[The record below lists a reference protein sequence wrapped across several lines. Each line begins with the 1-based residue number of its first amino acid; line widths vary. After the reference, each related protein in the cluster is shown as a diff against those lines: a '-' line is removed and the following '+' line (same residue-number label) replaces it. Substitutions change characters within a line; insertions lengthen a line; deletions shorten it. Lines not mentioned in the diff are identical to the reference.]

1 MRLSHRL
8 SLRALLLTFFC
19 LCLVQ
24 PPAYAQKSGK
34 GKESAGTHVLW
45 RDPGDIA
52 SRDLRYGPGSP
63 ELAPQPPFTF
73 VEEVKGGESPKF
85 KVRDARDVEWSVKL
99 GPEAQSETVSTRL
112 VWAVGYFAEE
122 AYYFDEVKLENLP
135 RRLSR
140 GREYVV
146 GRTVRGARFEPNREG
161 VVEGPEWSWR
171 DSPFEGS
178 REMSG
183 LKVLMILLNN
193 FDARK
198 GNNHILYTDTGGG
211 REARYVVTDLGASLG
226 RAGGLGGRRVKNDLE
241 AFLSTKFVRGVDD
254 GVVEFDFDTRPRGFG
269 HLSVLHPKYYRGEVK
284 KEAAMRGIPVEHA
297 AWIGSLLSQ
306 LGDEQLRDAFRAAAY
321 SEAVTEGYVRALR
334 ERIGQLGRLRTASPS
349 SDGEAVGPPGGRGV
363 AGHTVG
369 GVKKTGKGVKK
380 AGVVIGKTFGKVG
393 GVFQE

>member
-1 MRLSHRL
+1 MRLTYRL
-8 SLRALLLTFFC
+8 SLAALLLTSFG
-19 LCLVQ
+19 LCLLQ
-24 PPAYAQKSGK
+24 PPASAQKSGK
-34 GKESAGTHVLW
+34 GKESSGTHVLW
-45 RDPGDIA
+45 RDPGDVT
-52 SRDLRYGPGSP
+52 SRDLRYGPGSR

-99 GPEAQSETVSTRL
+99 GPEAQSETVATRL

-122 AYYFDEVKLENLP
+122 AYYYEEVKLDNMP
-135 RRLSR
+135 RLSR

-146 GRTVRGARFEPNREG
+146 GRTVRGARFEPEREG

-198 GNNHILYTDTGGG
+198 GNNHILYADGPDG
-211 REARYVVTDLGASLG
+211 REARYVVTDLGATLG
-226 RAGGLGGRRVKNDLE
+226 RAGGLGGKRVKNDLE
-241 AFLSTKFVRGVDD
+241 AFLSTRFVRGVDD

-297 AWIGSLLSQ
+297 AWIGSLLSR
-306 LGDEQLRDAFRAAAY
+306 LGDEQLRDAFRAAGY
-321 SEAVTEGYVRALR
+321 GGAVTEGYVRALR
-334 ERIGQLGRLRTASPS
+334 ERIDQLTRLQSAL
-349 SDGEAVGPPGGRGV
+349 PPGNAEEVVKPGGGRGV
-363 AGHTVG
+363 AGRTLSG
-369 GVKKTGKGVKK
+369 AKMTGKGVKK
-380 AGVVIGKTFGKVG
+380 TGVAVGRTFGRIG
-393 GVFQE
+393 GVFHD